1 MTPITTAGLV
11 VAAALIVVGL
21 AALIAPHPAARAYGL
36 PADGDAARGF
46 VRATGIRDVVI
57 GVVLGAAAYVHDV
70 PLLVVLAIAGIAISA
85 GDAFIAYHSGGR
97 RWRPEHGIHAAGAI
111 AFVLVL
117 AMALFAIGA

>member
-1 MTPITTAGLV
+1 MTGVTIAGGV
-11 VAAALIVVGL
+11 VAVALVLVGI
-21 AALIAPHPAARAYGL
+21 AALIAPHPVARAYGL

-57 GVVLGAAAYVHDV
+57 GGVLAATVYARDV
-70 PLLVVLAIAGIAISA
+70 PLIVVVAIAGIVLSLA
-85 GDAFIAYHSGGR
+85 DAFIAYHSGGK

-117 AMALFAIGA
+117 AMALLAIGV